1 MSILVDTC
9 AVIAVRNADDINHK
23 KAMEIM
29 VPVLRGQFGKVF
41 VSDYIF
47 DEAVTLAYIR
57 TKNKKFVHDIAKFI
71 RSKPINLR
79 FIEPSDFENA
89 WELYRKFDDKH
100 FSFTDC
106 TNIAIMERLRIDTL
120 FTFDSEFNGI
130 VNVRP
135 F

>member
-9 AVIAVRNADDINHK
+9 ALIAVRNADDINHK

-29 VPVLRGQFGKVF
+29 VPVLRGEYGKVF

-57 TKNKKFVHDIAKFI
+57 TGNKKFVYDIAKFT

-106 TNIAIMERLRIDTL
+106 TNIAVMQRLDIDTL